1 MRGCCG
7 LRTSVRRSYLQATRR
22 MSNDGSLAFSATRL
36 VVGAELNQEGSRCR
50 RQGRAFHDASSTVGR
65 VYAAGDIPKP
75 SARAVQSASTAD
87 ASRNSRRHVSGAP
100 TVPRRSFTATG
111 LPVSGSAHEAVG
123 IHNGIRVWRP
133 RIGSNGESG
142 PVAVVCRRV
151 VMVIGSA
158 RMIIVMDALLGNAA
172 SVPARMAPL
181 LTRRKSLVDR
191 GGPGGETQQPLPTL
205 NEAPVGGHDVRTRA
219 APASAG

>member
-1 MRGCCG
+1 MTGASHFRPPGSSSEPNSTRKVPDAVDRVEPFTMRRRQSDGCTP
-7 LRTSVRRSYLQATRR
+7 LATSRSRVPARCSRHRRPMPVGTRAG
-22 MSNDGSLAFSATRL
+22 MSRARP
-36 VVGAELNQEGSRCR
+36 RCR
-50 RQGRAFHDASSTVGR
+50 AGASPQQAYRFPGRPTKR
-65 VYAAGDIPKP
+65 
-75 SARAVQSASTAD
+75 SA
-87 ASRNSRRHVSGAP
+87 
-100 TVPRRSFTATG
+100 
-111 LPVSGSAHEAVG
+111 